1 MKHSLRLFVC
11 VLVRGLPLLAA
22 AQSYPA
28 KPIRWIVP
36 YPPGG
41 AFDAITRVVAVPL
54 AAGLGQQ
61 VVIDNR
67 VGAAGIIGTDTGA
80 KASPDGYTLVSGDNG
95 TLVYNSVLYKKLP
108 YDPAR
113 DLQAVGMYGRVPLFI
128 AAGESTGIRSLRQ
141 LIDLAKERPGKIT
154 YASSGTG
161 SPQHLSMELLQ
172 RRAGI
177 QLIHIPYKGFGLAA
191 QDILAGRVDLSV
203 QTLGTLKT
211 HVAAGKVRAL
221 ASTDEKRIASLP
233 DVPTVAETGLPE
245 YSAMVWYVMLAPI
258 ATPREIVGR
267 LNQELRRALVTPE
280 VMSKLTDIGA
290 ESALV
295 SPDEA
300 AEILRK
306 ERAIWGPLISGL
318 GIALD

>member
-1 MKHSLRLFVC
+1 MRILKLAILCLSTLAFPGV
-11 VLVRGLPLLAA
+11 AA
-22 AQSYPA
+22 AQGFPS
-28 KPIRWIVP
+28 KTLRWIVP

-41 AFDAITRVVAVPL
+41 AFDAMTRVVAVPL

-67 VGAAGIIGTDTGA
+67 VGAAGIIGTDTGS
-80 KASPDGYTLVSGDNG
+80 KAAPDGYTLVSGDNG
-95 TLVYNSVLYKKLP
+95 TLVYNPVLYKKLP

-113 DLQAVGMYGRVPLFI
+113 DLQPVGMYGRVPLFI

-177 QLIHIPYKGFGLAA
+177 QLVHIPYKGFGLAA

-203 QTLGTLKT
+203 QTLGTLKA

-245 YSAMVWYVMLAPI
+245 YSAMVWYVMLVPI
-258 ATPREIVGR
+258 ATPRDIVGR

-280 VMSKLTDIGA
+280 VMGKLADIGA

-295 SPDEA
+295 SPEDA
-300 AEILRK
+300 GDILRK
-306 ERAIWGPLISGL
+306 ERATWGPLIAGL

>member
-1 MKHSLRLFVC
+1 MRHSLRLFVC
-11 VLVRGLPLLAA
+11 VLVLALPGILIAQSAA

-80 KASPDGYTLVSGDNG
+80 KAAPDGYTLVSGDNG
-95 TLVYNSVLYKKLP
+95 TLIYNSVLYKKLP

-113 DLQAVGMYGRVPLFI
+113 DLQPVGMYGRVPLFI

-161 SPQHLSMELLQ
+161 SPQHLSMELL
-172 RRAGI
+172 
-177 QLIHIPYKGFGLAA
+177 
-191 QDILAGRVDLSV
+191 
-203 QTLGTLKT
+203 
-211 HVAAGKVRAL
+211 
-221 ASTDEKRIASLP
+221 
-233 DVPTVAETGLPE
+233 
-245 YSAMVWYVMLAPI
+245 
-258 ATPREIVGR
+258 
-267 LNQELRRALVTPE
+267 
-280 VMSKLTDIGA
+280 
-290 ESALV
+290 
-295 SPDEA
+295 
-300 AEILRK
+300 
-306 ERAIWGPLISGL
+306 
-318 GIALD
+318 